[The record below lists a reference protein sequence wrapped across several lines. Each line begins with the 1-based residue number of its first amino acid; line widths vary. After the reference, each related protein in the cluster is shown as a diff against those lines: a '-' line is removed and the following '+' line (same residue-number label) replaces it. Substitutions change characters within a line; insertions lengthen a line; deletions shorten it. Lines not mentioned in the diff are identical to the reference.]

1 MCDFSYINIVNKN
14 YKWPLINDNITT
26 SDRKVL
32 SDFILSN
39 ERLTNGKKVIEFENI
54 WSKWLGTKRSVMVNS
69 GTSGNYISIAI
80 VKELLGIGEIIVPP
94 LGWVSD
100 ISSVTQLGM
109 TPVFVD
115 ISMDN
120 LSITSENI
128 KQAITDKTKA
138 IVLVHCL
145 GFNAINEEIVK
156 IAKEKNILLIEDC
169 CESHGATFNN
179 QKVGTFGDISIFSFY
194 FGHHITTV
202 EGGIISTNNEKIYE
216 LSKLF
221 RSHGMT
227 REVSNETQEEY
238 KNKYPNLNPLF
249 TFAVAGFNMRSTEI
263 NAVLGIEQMNRI
275 DSNVEKRRHNFKLWL
290 DNLDKN
296 KFIVEFDLEGNSNF
310 ALPLI
315 MKPNYTDRLSIN
327 DDFSGVCDILDLNG
341 VEYRLGTSGG
351 GNQSL
356 QPYLEKYEYRIV
368 GELTN
373 VNYVHSNSLY
383 IGNHTDLNDEQIIN
397 LCKRLNNV

>member
-1 MCDFSYINIVNKN
+1 MNID
-14 YKWPLINDNITT
+14 YKWPLINDNITI

-39 ERLTNGKKVIEFENI
+39 KRLTNGKKVIEFESI

-80 VKELLGIGEIIVPP
+80 VKELLGIGEVIVPP

-115 ISMDN
+115 VSMDN

-128 KQAITDKTKA
+128 KNAITDKTKA

-145 GFNAINEEIVK
+145 GFNAINEEIIK
-156 IAKEKNILLIEDC
+156 ISKEKNILLIEDC
-169 CESHGATFNN
+169 CEAHGATFNG

-202 EGGIISTNNEKIYE
+202 EGGMISMNDEKIYE

-249 TFAVAGFNMRSTEI
+249 TFAVAGFNMRSTEL

-296 KFIVEFDLEGNSNF
+296 KFILEFDLEGNSNF

-315 MKPNYTDRLSIN
+315 MKPNYVDRLPIN
-327 DDFSGVCDILDLNG
+327 DDFSGVCDVLNLNG

-356 QPYLEKYEYRIV
+356 QPYLEKYEYRVV

-397 LCKRLNNV
+397 LCKMLNNV

>member
-1 MCDFSYINIVNKN
+1 MSKD
-14 YKWPLINDNITT
+14 YKWPLINDNITN

-145 GFNAINEEIVK
+145 GFNAINEEIIK

-202 EGGIISTNNEKIYE
+202 EGGMISTNSEKIYE

-356 QPYLEKYEYRIV
+356 QPYLEKYEYRVV

-397 LCKRLNNV
+397 LCKMLNNV